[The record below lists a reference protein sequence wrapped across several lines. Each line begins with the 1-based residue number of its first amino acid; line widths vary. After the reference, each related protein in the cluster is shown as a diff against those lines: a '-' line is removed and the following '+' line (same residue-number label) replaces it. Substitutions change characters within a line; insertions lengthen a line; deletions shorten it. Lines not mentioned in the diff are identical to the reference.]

1 MSEPIDGLD
10 AIGPFIDQGIVS
22 EVLFQVKSGK
32 EAVVYCCRGGTASK
46 RELLAA
52 KVYRS
57 LQWRS
62 FRNDQ
67 DYFEGRVI
75 LGGRNRRAFARG
87 TDWGRDVQF
96 GYWRAGEWEAL
107 RDLHAAGA
115 DVPEPIARS
124 GGAVLLEYLGN
135 DEGPALQLVRTTLTR
150 EEAEAAYER
159 LLWNV
164 ELFLSRDRVHADLSA
179 HNVMWWEGRV
189 RVIDFPQSVDA
200 RTNPRA
206 REFLL
211 RDLEN
216 LDTWF
221 ARCGVAVRGREF
233 GADLWERFALGE
245 IG

>member
-1 MSEPIDGLD
+1 LSEPIAGLE

-22 EVLFQVKSGK
+22 EVLFQVRSGK
-32 EAVVYCCRGGTASK
+32 EAVVYCCRGGTASP

-52 KVYRS
+52 KVYRK

-75 LGGRNRRAFARG
+75 LGGRNRRAFAAG
-87 TDWGRDVQF
+87 TSHGRDVQH
-96 GYWRAGEWEAL
+96 GYWKAGEWDAL
-107 RDLHAAGA
+107 KELHAVGA

-124 GGAVLLEYLGN
+124 GGAVLLEYLG
-135 DEGPALQLVRTTLTR
+135 DAEGPAPQLVRTELSR
-150 EEAEAAYER
+150 DEAQEAYER

-164 ELFLSRDRVHADLSA
+164 ELFLTRDRVHADLSA
-179 HNVMWWEGRV
+179 HNVLWWEGRV

-206 REFLL
+206 MEFLL

-221 ARCGVAVRGREF
+221 SRCGVEVRGRKF
-233 GADLWERFALGE
+233 GFEVWERFRMGE